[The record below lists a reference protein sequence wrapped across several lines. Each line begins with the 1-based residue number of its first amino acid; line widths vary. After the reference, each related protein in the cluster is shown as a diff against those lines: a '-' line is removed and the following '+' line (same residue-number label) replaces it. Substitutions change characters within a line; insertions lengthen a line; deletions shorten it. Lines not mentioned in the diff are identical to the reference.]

1 MRASH
6 DVLTIAVN
14 AAYEVAGKS
23 RQVRQLGLLV
33 SRLRRKCEDQGAT
46 LPLHSVHGWG
56 YMFAQGAPAA

>member
-6 DVLTIAVN
+6 DVLTVAVN
-14 AAYEVAGKS
+14 AAYGAAGKS

-33 SRLRRKCEDQGAT
+33 SRMRRKCEDQGVI

-56 YMFAQGAPAA
+56 YMFAQGVPAA